1 MQSLKS
7 IKNRIGSI
15 KSTKKI
21 TQAMKIVAASRL
33 KRAQDNVAKTK
44 EYLQTF
50 DNLLL
55 SIYNTNKSVFQEGNS
70 PYLQNNNQQND
81 QQSDQQNILIVVFG
95 SDRGLCGSF
104 NSKLISAI
112 AHKISTSND
121 KNIKVICVGDKV
133 SNYMNIH
140 YKENVE
146 FNIPFANPYNKS
158 ISYPHVA
165 SLSQKIQN
173 LFKDKNF
180 SECRI
185 LYTRFKSMMHQKVIN
200 TKLLP
205 LDMDYI
211 ANIEAQS
218 KDKEIFE
225 FDNDLY
231 MTLEQ
236 VVLHLISATIFNVYA
251 NSVACEYSTRMIA
264 MDSATQ
270 NSEKMLKEL
279 SLIYNRSRQA
289 LITKE
294 LIEIISGAEAIN

>member
-33 KRAQDNVAKTK
+33 KRAQGNVIKTK

-50 DNLLL
+50 DKLLL
-55 SIYNTNKSVFQEGNS
+55 SIYNTDKSIFQEDSS
-70 PYLQNNNQQND
+70 PYLQKNNQR
-81 QQSDQQNILIVVFG
+81 SDRQNILIIVFS

-112 AHKISTSND
+112 AHEISTSND
-121 KNIKVICVGDKV
+121 KNIKVICVGDKI
-133 SNYMNIH
+133 SRYMNIH
-140 YKENVE
+140 YKENIE
-146 FNIPFANPYNKS
+146 FYIPFANPYNRS

-173 LFKDKNF
+173 LFKDKHF
-180 SECRI
+180 SECRV
-185 LYTRFKSMMHQKVIN
+185 LYTKFESMMRQKIIN

-211 ANIEAQS
+211 ANIETQS
-218 KDKEIFE
+218 KDKNIFE

-236 VVLHLISATIFNVYA
+236 VVLHLISATIFNIYA

-279 SLIYNRSRQA
+279 SLIYNRSRQG